1 MLRSGQKPKTDG
13 KEGRSV
19 KLATLIILP
28 VAVSPA
34 WSTPPLLLPA
44 TSGSSPYLIIPL
56 LLVLLLVLLVHL
68 VIRDILILIF
78 IHVTLSGRS
87 VRVDCHQ
94 CWTKFLSECGSLM
107 ACSMVEAGK
116 ARIVHRMARVVGAL
130 GF

>member
-1 MLRSGQKPKTDG
+1 MLRSRQKPKTDG

-56 LLVLLLVLLVHL
+56 LLVLLVLLVHL
-68 VIRDILILIF
+68 VIRDILIIIF
-78 IHVTLSGRS
+78 IPDTLSGGS
-87 VRVDCHQ
+87 VRVDCHR

>member
-1 MLRSGQKPKTDG
+1 M
-13 KEGRSV
+13 
-19 KLATLIILP
+19 ATLIILP

-78 IHVTLSGRS
+78 IHDVHAIWSEREGRLSSMLDKVS
-87 VRVDCHQ
+87 V
-94 CWTKFLSECGSLM
+94 
-107 ACSMVEAGK
+107 
-116 ARIVHRMARVVGAL
+116 
-130 GF
+130 